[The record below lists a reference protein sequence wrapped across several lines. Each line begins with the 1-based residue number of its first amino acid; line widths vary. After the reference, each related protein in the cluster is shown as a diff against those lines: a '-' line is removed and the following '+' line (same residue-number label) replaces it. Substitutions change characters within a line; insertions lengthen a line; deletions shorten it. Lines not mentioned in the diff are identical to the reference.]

1 MDRRLLTAVGRD
13 RLQNELSQLRKVE
26 LPASVT
32 AIEEARAHGDLSEN
46 AEYHAA
52 KERNAIISAKIAE
65 IKMELAMSEVIDP
78 LPDPSGRVVFGCTV
92 TLYDP
97 DSDDEFSYQI
107 VGPAESDASA
117 GRISMT
123 SPVGQALI
131 GKEEGDEVKVITPGG
146 QRTVEIVSVG

>member
-78 LPDPSGRVVFGCTV
+78 AARSVRQGGLRLHGDPLR
-92 TLYDP
+92 P
-97 DSDDEFSYQI
+97 
-107 VGPAESDASA
+107 
-117 GRISMT
+117 
-123 SPVGQALI
+123 
-131 GKEEGDEVKVITPGG
+131 G
-146 QRTVEIVSVG
+146 QR

>member
-13 RLQNELSQLRKVE
+13 RLQEELIQLRRVE

-65 IKMELAMSEVIDP
+65 IKMELATSEVIDP
-78 LPDPSGRVVFGCTV
+78 LPEPDGRVVFGCTV

-97 DSDDEFSYQI
+97 DTDEEFSYQL
-107 VGPAESDASA
+107 VGPAESDASE

-131 GKEEGDEVKVITPGG
+131 GKEEGDEVKVVTPGG
-146 QRTVEIVSVG
+146 QRIVEIVSVA